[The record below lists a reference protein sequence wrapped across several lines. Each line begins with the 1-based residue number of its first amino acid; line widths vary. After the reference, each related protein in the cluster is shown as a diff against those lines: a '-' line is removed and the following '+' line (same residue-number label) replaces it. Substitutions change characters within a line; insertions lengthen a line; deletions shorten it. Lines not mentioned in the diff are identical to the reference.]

1 MDVKNIIT
9 HITSYNASEGNSA
22 EYGNNVGGIEAN
34 NTETISTNVKRDISS
49 GNFDQSK
56 EKDEYNQ
63 KELDDALNKINNFLK
78 DEKTHAEYS
87 KHEDFGTL
95 MIKIIDDETNEVILE
110 IPPKKILDMVASM
123 CRQVGLFDKKA

>member
-9 HITSYNASEGNSA
+9 NITNYNASKGNSA
-22 EYGNNVGGIEAN
+22 EYGNNVGGIETN
-34 NTETISTNVKRDISS
+34 NTETISTNVKHDISS
-49 GNFDQSK
+49 SNFDQSK

-63 KELDDALNKINNFLK
+63 KELDDALKKINNFLK

-87 KHEDFGTL
+87 KHEDFGIL